1 MRMLRIVA
9 IASTIVVSLNAQAQN
24 LITEL
29 SGSTYREKTVYAVYD
44 LPGTDTKVETIEN
57 AVLDAIHLY
66 ARDA

>member
-1 MRMLRIVA
+1 MRMLRLVA

-29 SGSTYREKTVYAVYD
+29 SGSIYREKTVYAVYD
-44 LPGTDTKVETIEN
+44 LPGTDIKVETIEN